1 MNRTPEYGRADPG
14 PDQRNSPPR
23 SAARRAFSWPA
34 DVTQRDVVSRATGS
48 VPHPLWIDAAIKLM
62 DRTGPCELVDRV
74 PLAHPD
80 RERGA
85 RAMRDL
91 KLVDGDI
98 PVTQLGDRAGVVL
111 HLVHQDRVG
120 ALQVT
125 RQQNRWAWLTD
136 TQTRHGGS
144 HGADFPGQLRTHRLD
159 IAQNLAVD
167 ISRGYVD
174 VVQRTKHGPSPRQ
187 VRTHAGF
194 GGKA

>member
-1 MNRTPEYGRADPG
+1 MSPNVMSSVEPPG
-14 PDQRNSPPR
+14 SGVVPAR
-23 SAARRAFSWPA
+23 S
-34 DVTQRDVVSRATGS
+34 
-48 VPHPLWIDAAIKLM
+48 WIDAAIKLM
-62 DRTGPCELVDRV
+62 NRTGPGELVDRV
-74 PLAHPD
+74 PLALPH

-91 KLVDGDI
+91 KLADGDI
-98 PVTQLGDRAGVVL
+98 TVTQLGDRASVVL

-144 HGADFPGQLRTHRLD
+144 HGADFPDELRTRRLG

-167 ISRGYVD
+167 ISRGHVD

-187 VRTHAGF
+187 VRTHAGSS
-194 GGKA
+194 GKAGSREAPAHKRSALLERGHHPDTT

>member
-1 MNRTPEYGRADPG
+1 MSPNVMSSIEPTVQFRT
-14 PDQRNSPPR
+14 R
-23 SAARRAFSWPA
+23 S
-34 DVTQRDVVSRATGS
+34 
-48 VPHPLWIDAAIKLM
+48 WIDAAIKLM
-62 DRTGPCELVDRV
+62 NRTGPHELVDRV
-74 PLAHPD
+74 PLTHPH

-85 RAMRDL
+85 RAVRDL

-98 PVTQLGDRAGVVL
+98 PVTQLGDRAGVVV

-159 IAQNLAVD
+159 IAQNLAID
-167 ISRGYVD
+167 ISGGYVD

-194 GGKA
+194 SGKAGSREAPAQKRSTRLERGHHPYTT